1 MQSPDEVL
9 QSLGEPL
16 VREAFQELLSSKI
29 PSSRAREI
37 LTEFSQRWKDYA
49 RPALMILSCKS
60 VGGDPSM
67 VVPAVKALILSGGA
81 FDLHD
86 DIIDRSYERKEA
98 RQKSIMGI
106 YGIEATLLAGDALLI
121 AGLTNL
127 SKLAQLPLGEKI
139 DAVVNTIKDG
149 LFELGCAEMDELQF
163 VRNLEVTPEQY
174 LRIVNMKAADVE
186 SYTRIGAIIGG
197 GTAEEIESLGRF
209 GRLLGNITILRD
221 DIEDTFNDKVEL
233 ASRLTKE
240 SLPLPLVFAL
250 SDPKC
255 KKMIQNIHIS
265 NRDNPDDKEINEI
278 ISLIEKNQ
286 GFEKTVEVIENY
298 LVKAKEAIAEIRE
311 PKYLISLFYK

>member
-1 MQSPDEVL
+1 
-9 QSLGEPL
+9 
-16 VREAFQELLSSKI
+16 
-29 PSSRAREI
+29 
-37 LTEFSQRWKDYA
+37 
-49 RPALMILSCKS
+49 
-60 VGGDPSM
+60 M
-67 VVPAVKALILSGGA
+67 VIPAVKALILSSGA

-86 DIIDRSYERKEA
+86 DIIDRSYERTEA

-127 SKLAQLPLGEKI
+127 SKLAQLPLGERV
-139 DAVVNTIKDG
+139 DPVVNAIKDG
-149 LFELGCAEMDELQF
+149 LFELGCAEMDELKF

-255 KKMIQNIHIS
+255 KEMIQNIHIL
-265 NRDNPDDKEINEI
+265 NRDPLDDNEINEI

-298 LVKAKEAIAEIRE
+298 LVKAKEVIAGIKE

>member
-1 MQSPDEVL
+1 
-9 QSLGEPL
+9 
-16 VREAFQELLSSKI
+16 
-29 PSSRAREI
+29 
-37 LTEFSQRWKDYA
+37 
-49 RPALMILSCKS
+49 
-60 VGGDPSM
+60 M